1 MVRFAALVS
10 VLILASPTADA
21 KCAMQHLAPKVL
33 TDGPIATGGG
43 FVVAE
48 VDGADDARDSV
59 SAAQP
64 TWTLAAGGTK
74 AAPKLVTLAPGLV
87 VYRVEKAG
95 ETSLVDGTT
104 VLATATAGAPAG
116 RTLPAPKVNAIRHEK
131 TLGRR
136 ASAFTRVTLAEPPP
150 DGALAL
156 VLTDANG
163 KARSFGLVDEDDLSV
178 ITVYAHSRCGV
189 VPNKTVE
196 SSAGQRV
203 KLFWVDRSG
212 RSSPTS
218 KLVTIAGKIND
229 QGD

>member
-1 MVRFAALVS
+1 MLRFAALLP
-10 VLILASPTADA
+10 VLVLASPTADA
-21 KCAMQHLAPKVL
+21 KCAPQHLAPKVL
-33 TDGPIATGGG
+33 SEGSIAAGGG

-48 VDGADDARDSV
+48 IDGADDARDSI
-59 SAAQP
+59 SATQP
-64 TWTLAAGGTK
+64 TWTIATGGAK
-74 AAPKLVTLAPGLV
+74 AAPKIVPLAPGLV

-95 ETSLVDGTT
+95 ETSLLDGTK

-116 RTLPAPKVNAIRHEK
+116 RAPSAPKVKGIRHEK

-163 KARSFGLVDEDDLSV
+163 KARSFGLVDPDDPSV
-178 ITVYAHSRCGV
+178 ITVYAHGRCGV
-189 VPNKTVE
+189 VPNNTVE

-203 KLFWVDRSG
+203 KLFWVDHSG
-212 RSSPTS
+212 RTSPAS
-218 KLVTIAGKIND
+218 KLVTIAGKID
-229 QGD
+229 DRGD